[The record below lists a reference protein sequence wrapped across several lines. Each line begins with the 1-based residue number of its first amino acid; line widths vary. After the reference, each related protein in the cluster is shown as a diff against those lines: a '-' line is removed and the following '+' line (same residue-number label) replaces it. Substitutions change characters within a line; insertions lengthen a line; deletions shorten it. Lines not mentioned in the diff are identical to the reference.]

1 MLSIIILVFEILFLK
16 LFTEPNN
23 GASNSLSFFLIALFS
38 FGFFLDISRSEK
50 REPIRN
56 PLVLGYLFRLF
67 LVFFDLF
74 GRHIYQLPNS
84 GADSE
89 WFYQQGVFFAQ
100 GISAST
106 NGFIRLVALMIGVV
120 GSSRLF
126 LQFLL
131 MLTSLVSILCIDE
144 SLSLLN
150 IDNSKR
156 RTAVTFMAVLP
167 NYAIL
172 SSIFLRE
179 SLVAMCIAISIL
191 CFIRWWTYRREFS
204 FLLSFAAAFVGAFF
218 HSGVVSVALGLII
231 VRLMCNKDR
240 QNVSI
245 SFRSIV
251 AAIIFMFIF
260 VYLYNNYTSTLF
272 DKMQGI
278 DAIEDVSNNSSLGDA
293 SYASIAGNSNTPV
306 NMVIYTPIR
315 MIMFQFAPFFWQIRG
330 ISDIIAMVFDSFF
343 FMLVYYRT
351 IKYIRYRIQDNRAII
366 IALLVIGLCTTFV
379 FGWGVANFGTALRHR
394 NKMMAIY
401 GILLGLTMPSYEKNY
416 PE

>member
-16 LFTEPNN
+16 LFSGSNN
-23 GASNSLSFFLIALFS
+23 GASNLLSIIFIVLFS
-38 FGFFLDISRSEK
+38 FAFFLDVSRSEQ
-50 REPIRN
+50 RESIKG
-56 PLVLGYLFRLF
+56 PLILGYLFRLF

-100 GISAST
+100 GINAST

-131 MLTSLVSILCIDE
+131 MLTSVVTILCIDE
-144 SLSLLN
+144 CLLLLEVCD
-150 IDNSKR
+150 IKR
-156 RTAVTFMAVLP
+156 RTAILFIALLP

-179 SLVAMCIAISIL
+179 SLVTMCIAISVL
-191 CFIRWWTYRREFS
+191 CFIRWWTFGREIS
-204 FLLSFAAAFVGAFF
+204 FILAFAASFVGAYF
-218 HSGVVSVALGLII
+218 HSGAVSVAIGLILA
-231 VRLMCNKDR
+231 RLLCNNDR

-245 SFRSIV
+245 SLRSIIV
-251 AAIIFMFIF
+251 AVLFMFVF
-260 VYLYNNYTSTLF
+260 VYLYNNYTGELF
-272 DKMQGI
+272 GKMQGVEG
-278 DAIEDVSNNSSLGDA
+278 IEDVSNNSSLGDA
-293 SYASIAGNSNTPV
+293 SYASIAGNSNNPV
-306 NMVIYTPIR
+306 NMIIYTPIR
-315 MIMFQFAPFFWQIRG
+315 MIMFQFAPFIWQIRG
-330 ISDIIAMVFDSFF
+330 LNDIIAMVFDSFF

-351 IKYIRYRIQDNRAII
+351 IKYIRYRIQENRAII
-366 IALLVIGLCTTFV
+366 IALFVIALCTTFV

-394 NKMMAIY
+394 NKMMAVY
-401 GILLGLTMPSYEKNY
+401 GLLLGLTLPSYDESY
-416 PE
+416 SS